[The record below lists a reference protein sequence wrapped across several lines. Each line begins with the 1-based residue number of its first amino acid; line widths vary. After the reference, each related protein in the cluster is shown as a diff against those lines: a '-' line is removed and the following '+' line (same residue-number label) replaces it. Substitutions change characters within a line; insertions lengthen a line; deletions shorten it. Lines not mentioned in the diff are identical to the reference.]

1 LNLLQILA
9 QTVTN
14 TSKPTKPPQWFDFLQ
29 GPMPLL
35 LLGIIVL
42 YFFVFRSKRT
52 QDKQRKDMLAN
63 LKRGARVQTIGGIIG
78 TVLESKETEVVLK
91 VDESSNTKM
100 RFARSAIHRVIDEA
114 GEK

>member
-9 QTVTN
+9 QT
-14 TSKPTKPPQWFDFLQ
+14 KPAGPTKPPQWFDFLQ

-35 LLGIIVL
+35 FLGIIVL
-42 YFFVFRSKRT
+42 YLFVFRSKRT
-52 QDKQRKDMLAN
+52 QDKQRQNMLAN

-78 TVLESKETEVVLK
+78 TVLESKENEVLLK

-100 RFARSAIHRVIDEA
+100 RFARSAIHRVLDEA
-114 GEK
+114 TEK